1 MARKAETFAPT
12 AAKLEA
18 MGAKF
23 SFFAMDATDPDCPF
37 TPCRLWRCA
46 SPTHLRAR
54 ARARPCSS
62 GVCHVTPLPPS
73 SAVKTAFGKAQ
84 AELGLVNVLVYNA
97 GGDGFG
103 QTARPPNPQFA
114 CLHVRFVGDGPN
126 GHLSWHDLREPSGAK
141 SYGKGKLHDFAAGGR
156 HWQVLEID
164 PTAFVKS
171 FGAAAQKE
179 SSPLAQT

>member
-1 MARKAETFAPT
+1 MA
-12 AAKLEA
+12 
-18 MGAKF
+18 
-23 SFFAMDATDPDCPF
+23 
-37 TPCRLWRCA
+37 
-46 SPTHLRAR
+46 
-54 ARARPCSS
+54 
-62 GVCHVTPLPPS
+62 
-73 SAVKTAFGKAQ
+73 AVKTAFGKAQ

-114 CLHVRFVGDGPN
+114 CLHVRFVGNGPMVTELVRLERTV
-126 GHLSWHDLREPSGAK
+126 GRQVLRERC
-141 SYGKGKLHDFAAGGR
+141 KLHDFAAGGR

-171 FGAAAQKE
+171 CGAAALKE